1 MSCNEADKIGGGL
14 LVTEGMTVLGL
25 GFTAGGGTGTTCGIL
40 CILFDGLTISL
51 TILGPVGTGPIFLLL
66 KA

>member
-1 MSCNEADKIGGGL
+1 MSCNEADNIGGGL
-14 LVTEGMTVLGL
+14 LETEGMTVLRL
-25 GFTAGGGTGTTCGIL
+25 EFTAGGGTGTTCDIL
-40 CILFDGLTISL
+40 CILLDGLTISP